1 MEHILFFILDD
12 LRHIQ
17 KITSQYA
24 SLICVILR
32 QHIHLIAPLWGK
44 YTSLSDAKYTMHL
57 WLIIFFHMPKYN
69 NSNKED
75 FIMNEKGD
83 GQKFVNMKSVGNF
96 TKNAIESFEENIVNQ
111 KDYLEKV
118 KENE

>member
-32 QHIHLIAPLWGK
+32 QHIHLIAPL
-44 YTSLSDAKYTMHL
+44 
-57 WLIIFFHMPKYN
+57 
-69 NSNKED
+69 
-75 FIMNEKGD
+75 
-83 GQKFVNMKSVGNF
+83 
-96 TKNAIESFEENIVNQ
+96 
-111 KDYLEKV
+111 
-118 KENE
+118 